1 MKRVVHTIL
10 INLIFSAT
18 LTAQGF
24 IVYFQDAIIF
34 KKNKDSIVCKVQVHQ
49 VNEREVSASGE
60 TLVIYKL
67 GDNPKELSIK
77 ISEIQSIETGHS
89 KYLTVPVD
97 RRELLFKVA
106 VEGKLSLLEYPRI
119 SIIHSGPPSG
129 GTNKFGPKEITYYA
143 IKTSD
148 KTVVI
153 KVKKDLN
160 AFMELIEGCPEAKAI
175 ANKKIFQIENVP
187 ILVTKLN
194 ECK

>member
-1 MKRVVHTIL
+1 MKRVFHTVL
-10 INLIFSAT
+10 ITLIISAT
-18 LTAQGF
+18 LSAQGF
-24 IVYFQDAIIF
+24 VVDYQDAIIL
-34 KKNKDSIVCKVQVHQ
+34 KKNMDSISCKVQVHQ

-60 TLVIYKL
+60 TMVMYKL
-67 GDNPKELSIK
+67 GDNPKALSIK
-77 ISEIQSIETGHS
+77 MSEIQSINTAHS

-106 VEGKLSLLEYPRI
+106 IEGKVSLLEYPRI
-119 SIIHSGPPSG
+119 SILHSGPPSG
-129 GTNKFGPKEITYYA
+129 GTYKFGPKEITYYA

-153 KVKKDLN
+153 KVKKDLM
-160 AFMELIEGCPEAKAI
+160 AFKELIEGCPEAKAI
-175 ANKKIFQIENVP
+175 ADKKIFINDNVP